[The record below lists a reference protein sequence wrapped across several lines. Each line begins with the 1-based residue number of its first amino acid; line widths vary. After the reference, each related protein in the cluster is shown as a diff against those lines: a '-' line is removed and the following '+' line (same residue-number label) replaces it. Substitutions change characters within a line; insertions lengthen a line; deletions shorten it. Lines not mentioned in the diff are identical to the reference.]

1 MELHF
6 GRDGGWDRA
15 PFSLNHRRPS
25 SWIYSKAK
33 TKTDARTKEIIW
45 IHNQNHKNQMN
56 PQPKPQKNETH
67 EARMKENETHR
78 CALVK
83 EAFLGMKG
91 YVGRVLCLFVR
102 SPIHLQWLHDAI
114 EPELVT
120 RSACNKWSKRKMVF
134 EEKVKYWCD
143 CGCCDS
149 WPVVK
154 LLILI

>member
-1 MELHF
+1 
-6 GRDGGWDRA
+6 
-15 PFSLNHRRPS
+15 
-25 SWIYSKAK
+25 
-33 TKTDARTKEIIW
+33 
-45 IHNQNHKNQMN
+45 MN

-114 EPELVT
+114 DPKLVT
-120 RSACNKWSKRKMVF
+120 RSACNEWSKRKMVF

-143 CGCCDS
+143 YGCCDS
-149 WPVVK
+149 WAVVIVG
-154 LLILI
+154 LLWNCWYWYRLKIVSLSHLIVVLFLNFVLIEVHEQWKTLAFWFLLYLF